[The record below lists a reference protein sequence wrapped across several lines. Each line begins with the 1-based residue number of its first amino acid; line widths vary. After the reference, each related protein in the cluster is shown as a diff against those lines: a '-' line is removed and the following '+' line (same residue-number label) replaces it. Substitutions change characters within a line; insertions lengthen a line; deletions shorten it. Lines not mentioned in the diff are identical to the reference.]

1 MRSLMCVPIR
11 GRVGVEAVAMLV
23 SATDPH
29 RYGSGDVALAQDLA
43 GRVAVALENGRLLG
57 EALEAIEARD
67 TFLSVAAHELRT
79 PLTSLLL
86 QIEMSRRAVNRDRFD
101 GPAALRA
108 INSTAIQ
115 AGKLSALIDSLLDV
129 GRLRTGR
136 FTMEPEEM
144 DLGQVVLDT
153 VAMMTPD
160 AERAGCAIA
169 VALPGKVVGCWDRAR
184 IEQVLRNLLS
194 NALKFG
200 AGKPIEVGVE
210 ATPDAV
216 EVLVRDH
223 GVGLDREDQ
232 ARIFGRFERAVS
244 ARHFG
249 GLGLGLYISAQILRA
264 HDGSL
269 RVESEPG
276 KGALFVVHLP
286 RSGVRADPPR
296 ESRNTG

>member
-1 MRSLMCVPIR
+1 MTSSGTTVDVGNSSIGVGRWLD
-11 GRVGVEAVAMLV
+11 GRVTVERFANPREA
-23 SATDPH
+23 AA
-29 RYGSGDVALAQDLA
+29 RLA

-160 AERAGCAIA
+160 AANPP
-169 VALPGKVVGCWDRAR
+169 LPDVPKIWPT
-184 IEQVLRNLLS
+184 LL
-194 NALKFG
+194 
-200 AGKPIEVGVE
+200 
-210 ATPDAV
+210 
-216 EVLVRDH
+216 
-223 GVGLDREDQ
+223 
-232 ARIFGRFERAVS
+232 
-244 ARHFG
+244 
-249 GLGLGLYISAQILRA
+249 
-264 HDGSL
+264 
-269 RVESEPG
+269 
-276 KGALFVVHLP
+276 
-286 RSGVRADPPR
+286 
-296 ESRNTG
+296 